1 LLSKDLEKGQALRN
15 ELSAAFRV
23 YLADDN
29 DALLSKQRYLMQLL
43 LYLRSQVF
51 PGENT
56 HADRLRWLEVD
67 WLLAAQVA
75 DRCQLPHTA
84 LLFAESI
91 QQPSHGGRR
100 ASSRTS
106 LSQIPID
113 DIPRDL
119 LLSIF
124 KTIEEPDSFYG
135 VEQQASLGSVLDRLD
150 YEADGYRSLMF
161 RSAQT
166 DADLRRSHRLG
177 SLDGTGMIRSLSMLN
192 LNSLTFALLSGGFGT
207 AQASEELLNSARR
220 LQQWE
225 IMPPESISQA
235 ASSSFTV
242 LQDFSRA
249 TDRNL
254 MQSRLKS
261 IIFDHS
267 RPMINLN
274 RDEKPHHEWFGTL
287 AALAETAELL
297 SERGHHAIR
306 SAWSRMLNRQSWMKM
321 GQYETFRGILSN
333 RNALFS
339 LLAQNG
345 SISSGFG
352 AGAKE
357 CRIVEIESLLNASG
371 LARGHGQLQEAI
383 GATTQLANIINECQ
397 EIGLQADVVTKSET
411 ASVLWSTG
419 EVTASVHML
428 RDALAAPTFE
438 SQDISAGRPGLL
450 AQLAH
455 QLAEARLEKP
465 EEILAKYLEPA
476 ISHLQKRSE
485 GEEAGKV
492 YHEFAT
498 FCDKQLQNP
507 ANIDELNR
515 ITKLRQSKF
524 EEMEELKGL
533 SKAAKT
539 SHGERNEYAKDL
551 RRATQWFEMDDADYK
566 RLMQS
571 RDTFMQQSLQNY
583 LLALRASDNHDISVL
598 RFFALWLENAE
609 IAPANAVVSKYLPQ
623 VPSWKFVVLMN
634 QLMSRLEHD
643 NSGFQSSL
651 KSLATRICSEHPHH
665 SLHHLF
671 ATTRIPSG
679 KDLAAKSRYE
689 VAQSIRK
696 HVSAQPKKGE
706 QLNNIFSA
714 NKYYNEVAVDKAEEK
729 KGSRI
734 SVKDLRTAFAMYSKV
749 PGCHVP
755 PPTINIPLNRE
766 GDYGDVPVVTKFG
779 SDVRF
784 MSGLSRPKRV
794 TALASDGQHYV
805 LLLKSGDDDLR
816 QDAIMEQV
824 FDEASKMLRNHKTAR
839 QRNLHIRT
847 YKVIPLS
854 HRSGIIEFVPNSTSF
869 SDFLVS
875 AHERYYPQDCKY
887 NVARSKISGFQDHSP
902 DTRLKEYRKICDH
915 LQPAMRHFFFE
926 RYTDPDDWFEKRTA
940 YTRTTAAVS
949 ILGHVLGLGDRHCQ
963 NIMLDE
969 KTGEVVHIDLG
980 VAFEAGKVLP
990 VPEKVPFRLTRD
1002 VVDGM
1007 GITKTEGVFRRC
1019 CEFTL
1024 DALREDKDSI
1034 MTLLNVLRYD
1044 PLYTWTV
1051 SPVRAKRMQ
1060 LEMGRNANDAGVP
1073 EGSSKKREQEAG
1085 EADRALSTVEKKL
1098 SQTLSTAATVNE
1110 LIREAT
1116 DERRLATLFSGWSAF
1131 F

>member
-1 LLSKDLEKGQALRN
+1 
-15 ELSAAFRV
+15 
-23 YLADDN
+23 
-29 DALLSKQRYLMQLL
+29 
-43 LYLRSQVF
+43 
-51 PGENT
+51 
-56 HADRLRWLEVD
+56 
-67 WLLAAQVA
+67 
-75 DRCQLPHTA
+75 
-84 LLFAESI
+84 
-91 QQPSHGGRR
+91 
-100 ASSRTS
+100 
-106 LSQIPID
+106 
-113 DIPRDL
+113 
-119 LLSIF
+119 
-124 KTIEEPDSFYG
+124 
-135 VEQQASLGSVLDRLD
+135 
-150 YEADGYRSLMF
+150 
-161 RSAQT
+161 
-166 DADLRRSHRLG
+166 
-177 SLDGTGMIRSLSMLN
+177 
-192 LNSLTFALLSGGFGT
+192 
-207 AQASEELLNSARR
+207 
-220 LQQWE
+220 
-225 IMPPESISQA
+225 
-235 ASSSFTV
+235 
-242 LQDFSRA
+242 
-249 TDRNL
+249 
-254 MQSRLKS
+254 
-261 IIFDHS
+261 
-267 RPMINLN
+267 
-274 RDEKPHHEWFGTL
+274 
-287 AALAETAELL
+287 
-297 SERGHHAIR
+297 
-306 SAWSRMLNRQSWMKM
+306 
-321 GQYETFRGILSN
+321 
-333 RNALFS
+333 
-339 LLAQNG
+339 
-345 SISSGFG
+345 
-352 AGAKE
+352 
-357 CRIVEIESLLNASG
+357 

-533 SKAAKT
+533 SMAAKT

-598 RFFALWLENAE
+598 RFFALWLENSE